1 MNGYLKYFITLFWN
15 WECKRPK
22 KDKSFY
28 RFYSNKGV
36 HSCILKFK
44 PTRVAILCNAEQS
57 PAHWKSISSLIN
69 QITLIAQKDLINTV
83 LDTVRLEKNVGHQWA
98 GYLTTFTGT
107 WYLLNLNILST
118 QRNYV

>member
-44 PTRVAILCNAEQS
+44 LTRVAILCIAEQS
-57 PAHWKSISSLIN
+57 PAHWKSISSPIN

-83 LDTVRLEKNVGHQWA
+83 LDTVRLERKRWA
-98 GYLTTFTGT
+98 SMGGLLDHFHRYLVSFEFKHTKH
-107 WYLLNLNILST
+107 ST
-118 QRNYV
+118 